1 MSTLPF
7 DDVPRTN
14 RTLDATQRIARVLD
28 ESGINARASLYDEA
42 LHLAKEG
49 HLSQA
54 TERLRMLLVLDPTDG
69 DAALLLGKVLVSR
82 EQWQEALQWLDT
94 ATANGAMLPPGL
106 REKAEASFHRSVEDA
121 ESVRARLAARE
132 RGELQSLRGE
142 AKRLRSENAA
152 LETEVLSLRSRNR
165 LWSGASAVLTGVS
178 LALGVALV
186 VLDVMSASEPE
197 PVAPPTASVRA
208 LVEEPP
214 PAVAPTP
221 VAASTPAVVPTPV
234 VAQTPVVAPT
244 PAAPVAT
251 APVVEP
257 VVAPPAP
264 EKPAAAARTYK
275 VRRGDTLGRI
285 AHQFYGS
292 SANWPK
298 IQKANAQLLGDSIDL
313 QVGMELVIPR

>member
-1 MSTLPF
+1 MSTLAF

-54 TERLRMLLVLDPTDG
+54 TERLRMLLVLDATDG

-106 REKAEASFHRSVEDA
+106 REKAEASFHRSVEDS

-186 VLDVMSASEPE
+186 VLDVLSVDEPE
-197 PVAPPTASVRA
+197 PVVQPTASVRA

-214 PAVAPTP
+214 PV
-221 VAASTPAVVPTPV
+221 VAA
-234 VAQTPVVAPT
+234 TPVVAPT
-244 PAAPVAT
+244 TPVAEQPLVVAP
-251 APVVEP
+251 APVVETAQP
-257 VVAPPAP
+257 VVASPAP
-264 EKPAAAARTYK
+264 EKPAAVARTHK
-275 VRRGDTLGRI
+275 VRRGDTLGRL
-285 AHQFYGS
+285 AREYYGS

-298 IQKANAQLLGDSIDL
+298 IQKANQELLGESVDL
-313 QVGMELVIPR
+313 QVGMQLIVP

>member
-1 MSTLPF
+1 MSTLAF

-82 EQWQEALQWLDT
+82 ESWQEALQWLDT

-152 LETEVLSLRSRNR
+152 LETEVLALRSRNR

-178 LALGVALV
+178 LALGVALL
-186 VLDVMSASEPE
+186 VLDVFSADEPE

-208 LVEEPP
+208 LVEEP
-214 PAVAPTP
+214 AP
-221 VAASTPAVVPTPV
+221 VVASTPIVAPAPV
-234 VAQTPVVAPT
+234 VA
-244 PAAPVAT
+244 AAPAVVQP
-251 APVVEP
+251 PVVETAQP
-257 VVAPPAP
+257 TVAPPAP
-264 EKPAAAARTYK
+264 EKPAAVARTHR
-275 VRRGDTLGRI
+275 VRRGDTLGRL
-285 AHQFYGS
+285 AREYYGS

-298 IQKANAQLLGDSIDL
+298 IQKANAQLLGESIDL
-313 QVGMELVIPR
+313 QVGMDLVIP

>member
-1 MSTLPF
+1 MSTLAF

-49 HLSQA
+49 HLSQS

-121 ESVRARLAARE
+121 ESVRTRLAARE
-132 RGELQSLRGE
+132 RGELQSLRSE

-178 LALGVALV
+178 LALGVALI

-221 VAASTPAVVPTPV
+221 V
-234 VAQTPVVAPT
+234 VAPT
-244 PAAPVAT
+244 PIVAPPPAAPVVAAT
-251 APVVEP
+251 PVVETTQP

-264 EKPAAAARTYK
+264 EKKPAAVARTYK

-285 AHQFYGS
+285 AHQYYGS

-298 IQKANAQLLGDSIDL
+298 IQKANQQLLGESIDL
-313 QVGMELVIPR
+313 QVGMELVIP

>member
-1 MSTLPF
+1 MSTLAF
-7 DDVPRTN
+7 DDVPRSN
-14 RTLDATQRIARVLD
+14 RTFDAAQRIARVLD

-82 EQWQEALQWLDT
+82 EHWQEALQWLDT

-152 LETEVLSLRSRNR
+152 LETEVLGLRSRNR
-165 LWSGASAVLTGVS
+165 LWSGASAILTGVS
-178 LALGVALV
+178 LALGVALL
-186 VLDVMSASEPE
+186 VLDVLSADDPE
-197 PVAPPTASVRA
+197 PVPPTASVRA
-208 LVEEPP
+208 LVEEPTTVVP
-214 PAVAPTP
+214 PLPSAPPT
-221 VAASTPAVVPTPV
+221 AVV
-234 VAQTPVVAPT
+234 Q
-244 PAAPVAT
+244 
-251 APVVEP
+251 APVVETP
-257 VVAPPAP
+257 TVVAPPAP
-264 EKPAAAARTYK
+264 EKSVAVVRTHR
-275 VRRGDTLGRI
+275 VRRGETLGRI
-285 AHQFYGS
+285 ASDYYGS

-298 IQKANAQLLGDSIDL
+298 IQKANEQLLGDSVDL
-313 QVGMELVIPR
+313 QVGMELVIP

>member
-1 MSTLPF
+1 MSSLAF

-82 EQWQEALQWLDT
+82 EQWQEAIQWLDT

-106 REKAEASFHRSVEDA
+106 REKAEASFHHAVEDA

-152 LETEVLSLRSRNR
+152 LETEVLGLRSRTR
-165 LWSGASAVLTGVS
+165 LWSGASAILTGVC
-178 LALGVALV
+178 LALGVAIV
-186 VLDVMSASEPE
+186 VLDVLSASEPE
-197 PVAPPTASVRA
+197 EVATPTASVRA
-208 LVEEPP
+208 LVE
-214 PAVAPTP
+214 
-221 VAASTPAVVPTPV
+221 TPA
-234 VAQTPVVAPT
+234 AAPT
-244 PAAPVAT
+244 PAPTVPVPAAVIDP
-251 APVVEP
+251 APVVERAP
-257 VVAPPAP
+257 VTVATPAA
-264 EKPAAAARTYK
+264 EKPVAVVRTHK

-285 AHQFYGS
+285 ARDYYGS
-292 SANWPK
+292 SAQWPK
-298 IQKANAQLLGDSIDL
+298 LQKANAAVLGESIDL
-313 QVGMELVIPR
+313 QVGMNLVVP

>member
-1 MSTLPF
+1 MSTLAF

-152 LETEVLSLRSRNR
+152 LETEVLALRSRNR

-186 VLDVMSASEPE
+186 VLEVLSADEPE
-197 PVAPPTASVRA
+197 AVTPPTASVRA

-214 PAVAPTP
+214 QVVASPIVAPT
-221 VAASTPAVVPTPV
+221 AV
-234 VAQTPVVAPT
+234 
-244 PAAPVAT
+244 
-251 APVVEP
+251 APVVETPMIETAQP

-264 EKPAAAARTYK
+264 EKPVVVVRTHR

-285 AHQFYGS
+285 AREYYGS

-298 IQKANAQLLGDSIDL
+298 IQKANEQLLGESVDL
-313 QVGMELVIPR
+313 QVGMELVVP

>member
-1 MSTLPF
+1 MSSLSF

-54 TERLRMLLVLDPTDG
+54 TERLRMLLVLDATDG

-106 REKAEASFHRSVEDA
+106 REKAEASFHHAVEDA
-121 ESVRARLAARE
+121 EAVRSRLAARE

-142 AKRLRSENAA
+142 AKRLRSDNAA
-152 LETEVLSLRSRNR
+152 LETEVLGLRSRSR
-165 LWSGASAVLTGVS
+165 LWSGAAAVLTGVC
-178 LALGVALV
+178 LALGVALL
-186 VLDVMSASEPE
+186 VLDVLSANEPE
-197 PVAPPTASVRA
+197 EIAPPIASVRA
-208 LVEEPP
+208 LVEP
-214 PAVAPTP
+214 
-221 VAASTPAVVPTPV
+221 PV
-234 VAQTPVVAPT
+234 VATVAPT
-244 PAAPVAT
+244 PAPTIPAPTVAT
-251 APVVEP
+251 APPAVSAQP
-257 VVAPPAP
+257 VTPPVTVAPPVI
-264 EKPAAAARTYK
+264 EKPAVVHTHR

-285 AHQFYGS
+285 ARDYYGS
-292 SANWPK
+292 SADWPK
-298 IQKANAQLLGDSIDL
+298 LQKANAALLGDSIDL
-313 QVGMELVIPR
+313 QVGMDLVVP

>member
-1 MSTLPF
+1 MSTLAF

-186 VLDVMSASEPE
+186 VLDVLSADEPE
-197 PVAPPTASVRA
+197 PVTPPTASVRA
-208 LVEEPP
+208 LVEEP
-214 PAVAPTP
+214 
-221 VAASTPAVVPTPV
+221 AVV
-234 VAQTPVVAPT
+234 ASAPVVAPT
-244 PAAPVAT
+244 PVVQAPVIET
-251 APVVEP
+251 AQP
-257 VVAPPAP
+257 VVAPPEP
-264 EKPAAAARTYK
+264 EKPVVVVRTHR

-285 AHQFYGS
+285 AREYYGS

-298 IQKANAQLLGDSIDL
+298 IQKANEQLLGESVDL
-313 QVGMELVIPR
+313 QVGMELVVP

>member
-1 MSTLPF
+1 MSTLAF

-142 AKRLRSENAA
+142 AKRLRSEHAA

-186 VLDVMSASEPE
+186 VLDVMSADEPE

-208 LVEEPP
+208 LVEEPAP
-214 PAVAPTP
+214 VVGFAPAVAP
-221 VAASTPAVVPTPV
+221 A
-234 VAQTPVVAPT
+234 PVVAPT
-244 PAAPVAT
+244 PVVASTPVV
-251 APVVEP
+251 APVVETAQP

-264 EKPAAAARTYK
+264 EKPAAVVRTHR
-275 VRRGDTLGRI
+275 VRRGDTLGRL
-285 AHQFYGS
+285 AREYYGS

-298 IQKANAQLLGDSIDL
+298 IQKANAQLLGESIDL
-313 QVGMELVIPR
+313 QVGMDLVIP

>member
-1 MSTLPF
+1 MSTLAF

-49 HLSQA
+49 HLSQS

-94 ATANGAMLPPGL
+94 ATANGAILPPGL

-152 LETEVLSLRSRNR
+152 LETDVLSLRSRNR
-165 LWSGASAVLTGVS
+165 LWSGASAVLSGVS

-186 VLDVMSASEPE
+186 VLEVMSADEPE

-208 LVEEPP
+208 LVEEPA
-214 PAVAPTP
+214 PAVAAAP
-221 VAASTPAVVPTPV
+221 VAASTPIA
-234 VAQTPVVAPT
+234 ASNPVVAP
-244 PAAPVAT
+244 V
-251 APVVEP
+251 APVVVQPP
-257 VVAPPAP
+257 VVETAQPIVAPPAP
-264 EKPAAAARTYK
+264 EKPAAVVRTHR
-275 VRRGDTLGRI
+275 VRRGDTLGRL
-285 AHQFYGS
+285 AREYYGS

-313 QVGMELVIPR
+313 QVGMELVIP